1 MMPRA
6 GAAIRACDALV
17 LFHLTEGNMVRTK
30 AITVVAVVAAIASAA
45 LTLLPWID
53 VSHLGLPIRW
63 NGLGIYTGENGEYYG
78 SVLKDMVDSTPGW
91 IVLIASL
98 AAAGALLG
106 AARVR
111 WLGIVACG
119 CAIVAFIAA
128 ALCLVYPAVL
138 AGDAKNELGI
148 SLVPD
153 REVLSSGAL
162 TAETAATGVLMICAV
177 LIVARARSGV
187 GNAGRLR

>member
-1 MMPRA
+1 M
-6 GAAIRACDALV
+6 
-17 LFHLTEGNMVRTK
+17 RTK
-30 AITVVAVVAAIASAA
+30 AITGVAVAAAIASAA

-63 NGLGIYTGENGEYYG
+63 NGLGIYTGEHGENYG
-78 SVLKDMVDSTPGW
+78 PLLTDMVDSTPGW

-106 AARVR
+106 AGRVR
-111 WLGIVACG
+111 WLGIVGCG
-119 CAIVAFIAA
+119 CAIVAFVAA
-128 ALCLVYPAVL
+128 VLCLVYPAVL

-153 REVLSSGAL
+153 RQVLNSGAL
-162 TAETAATGVLMICAV
+162 IAETAATGVLVVCAA
-177 LIVARARSGV
+177 LIVAGARSGV
-187 GNAGRLR
+187 GKPDSWPS